1 MKSLFSAA
9 LFFSLIAAA
18 AAQLV
23 GINYNNSSQH
33 NQYLCINPAT
43 GATTVLNCFD
53 YDSGF
58 WYPNSLTTDV
68 STSSAYAVSSA
79 GTLYTFNL
87 TTGNIQGAVPLGIS
101 VIRPGLNGTLIG
113 IKNTSSGLFEFHS
126 IDPATGSSTALSSFT
141 MSAGYFANSFVTDL
155 KTGPAGGQGT
165 AYLLSGDHKL
175 YTFNVTTGALLG
187 TPQLSATV
195 GGIGVGV
202 NGNLIGIQRAP
213 MSAQWELHSID
224 PTAGSSTKLSSFDLP
239 GGFSTLKSDPSK
251 NVVYVISG
259 NTLYSFNLSNGS
271 PVASSTLAMPVQAT
285 AIGAGGPCPT
295 AAGPCNAGPPQLLN
309 ISTRARVE
317 TGDNVLIG
325 GFIIAGNAPKNVIIR
340 AIGASLTDFGIPD
353 ALLDPQLELY
363 GSNGNLIA
371 KNDDWQKSED
381 PNVSDQSQASAVQL
395 TNIPPGNPQE
405 SALVV
410 TLTPANYSAI
420 VRGKN
425 NSTGVGLVEVYDL
438 NPSSGSEF
446 ANISTRGRVQ
456 THDDVMIGGFILGGK
471 NGIATVVVR
480 AIGPTLGQSGVTNF
494 LADPVI
500 DLRDSNAMTVRGND
514 DWETDS
520 EAGFIQ
526 LKKLAPKFPS
536 ESATAATL
544 PPGAYTVIVSGKNG
558 GTGIGLVEVY
568 NLH

>member
-9 LFFSLIAAA
+9 FFFSLVAAA

-33 NQYLCINPAT
+33 NQYLCVDPVS
-43 GATTVLNCFD
+43 GAITVLNTFD

-58 WYPNSLTTDV
+58 WYGNSFTTDV
-68 STSSAYAVSSA
+68 AAGRAYAVSSA
-79 GTLYTFNL
+79 GTLYTFSL
-87 TTGNIQGAVPLGIS
+87 ATGIIQGSVPLGIPTIS
-101 VIRPGLNGTLIG
+101 LGLNGTLVG
-113 IKNTSSGLFEFHS
+113 IKNPSSGLFEFHS
-126 IDPATGSSTALSSFT
+126 IDPATGSSTSLGGFA
-141 MSAGYFANSFVTDL
+141 MPGGYFAGTFLTDL
-155 KTGPAGGQGT
+155 ATGPAGPQGT

-195 GGIGVGV
+195 FGIALGV
-202 NGNLIGIQRAP
+202 NGNLIGIQ
-213 MSAQWELHSID
+213 SNSSSGKWELHSID
-224 PTAGSSTKLSSFDLP
+224 PATGSSTMLSSFNLP
-239 GGFSTLKSDPSK
+239 SGFSTLTSDPAT
-251 NVVYVISG
+251 NTVYVLSG
-259 NTLYSFNLSNGS
+259 NMLYSFNLSNGS
-271 PVASSTLAMPVQAT
+271 PITASTLTMSLQAF
-285 AIGAGGPCPT
+285 AIGATGPCP
-295 AAGPCNAGPPQLLN
+295 AGPPQLLN
-309 ISTRARVE
+309 ISTRGRVE
-317 TGDNVLIG
+317 TGENVLIG
-325 GFIIAGNAPKNVIIR
+325 GFIITGTGPKNVIIR
-340 AIGASLTDFGIPD
+340 AIGPSLADSGIPD

-363 GSNGNLIA
+363 GSNGDLIA

-381 PNVSDQSQASAVQL
+381 PNVSDQAQADGVQL
-395 TNIPPGNPQE
+395 TTIPPGNPQE

-410 TLTPANYSAI
+410 TLTPANYTAI

-425 NSTGVGLVEVYDL
+425 NTTGVGLVEVYDL

-456 THDDVMIGGFILGGK
+456 THDDVMIGGFILGG
-471 NGIATVVVR
+471 NGGTATVVVR
-480 AIGPTLGQSGVTNF
+480 ALGPTLGQFGVTNF

-500 DLRDSNAMTVRGND
+500 DLRKTMTVREND

-520 EAGFIQ
+520 EAGYIQ

-536 ESATAATL
+536 ESATAAIL

-558 GTGIGLVEVY
+558 GTGTGLVEVY

>member
-1 MKSLFSAA
+1 MKSLFSSAF
-9 LFFSLIAAA
+9 FFSLVAAA

-33 NQYLCINPAT
+33 NQYLCFNPAT
-43 GATTVLNCFD
+43 GATIVLNCFD

-58 WYPNSLTTDV
+58 WYPNSFTTDL
-68 STSSAYAVSSA
+68 STSSAYAVSTA

-87 TTGNIQGAVPLGIS
+87 TSGNIQRFVPLGIS
-101 VIRPGLNGTLIG
+101 VIRPGLKGTLVG

-126 IDPATGSSTALSSFT
+126 IDPVTGSSTPLGSFT
-141 MSAGYFANSFVTDL
+141 LSAGYFASTFLTDL
-155 KTGPAGGQGT
+155 ATGPAGSQGT

-195 GGIGVGV
+195 SGIGLGV
-202 NGNLIGIQRAP
+202 NGNLIGIQ
-213 MSAQWELHSID
+213 SNSSSGKWELHSIV
-224 PTAGSSTKLSSFDLP
+224 PATGSSTMLSSFDLP
-239 GGFSTLKSDPSK
+239 SGLNTFTSDPAT
-251 NVVYVISG
+251 NTVYVLSG

-271 PVASSTLAMPVQAT
+271 PIAASTLPMSVQAT
-285 AIGAGGPCPT
+285 AISAGGPCPT
-295 AAGPCNAGPPQLLN
+295 AAGPCAAGPSPLLN

-325 GFIIAGNAPKNVIIR
+325 GFIITGTGPKNVIIR
-340 AIGASLTDFGIPD
+340 AIGASLTDFDIQD

-363 GSNGNLIA
+363 GSTGNL

-381 PNVSDQSQASAVQL
+381 PSVSDQAQANAVKL

-410 TLTPANYSAI
+410 TLTPANYTAI

-456 THDDVMIGGFILGGK
+456 THDDVMIGGFILGG
-471 NGIATVVVR
+471 NSGTATVVVR
-480 AIGPTLGQSGVTNF
+480 GIGPTLEQFGVTNF

-500 DLRDSNAMTVRGND
+500 DLRDGNAMTVRGND

-520 EAGFIQ
+520 EAGYIQ

-558 GTGIGLVEVY
+558 GTGTGLVEIY